1 MNRKKYSVTL
11 QKKHEG
17 KTLYAYPTGSGCNHR
32 TDNKLATVKVIK
44 VKRKYAHLEISGRKA
59 GDFCLKTGIT
69 QEGYGYGGY
78 RWYESAEDH
87 EKDVEM
93 TRKIRAIE
101 THTRQFNWASKLS
114 VDQTNTLYNALIEV
128 DTDGN

>member
-78 RWYESAEDH
+78 RWYESVGDH

-93 TRKIRAIE
+93 TRKICAIDK
-101 THTRQFNWASKLS
+101 HISNFQWLNRLDI
-114 VDQTNTLYNALIEV
+114 DQINALYNLLIEV